1 VKRIHV
7 TGASGAGVTTLG
19 CALAGALSVPHL
31 DTDDFYWLP
40 SDPPFRHKRE
50 IPERLRLLGEAL
62 DRAPGGWTLSGSL
75 DGWGD
80 PLVPRSDL
88 VVFLL
93 VPTEV
98 RLERIRARSRQRY
111 GEAALAPGGRLH
123 EDYLAFLEWAAAY
136 DEGAHG
142 GRSRPRH
149 EAWLAQLPCPVV
161 RLEGV
166 LAIDDMVKESL
177 GVGWTRR

>member
-1 VKRIHV
+1 V
-7 TGASGAGVTTLG
+7 
-19 CALAGALSVPHL
+19 
-31 DTDDFYWLP
+31 
-40 SDPPFRHKRE
+40 
-50 IPERLRLLGEAL
+50 
-62 DRAPGGWTLSGSL
+62 LSGSL

-80 PLVPRSDL
+80 PLVPRFDL

-98 RLERIRARSRQRY
+98 RLERIRARSRRRY
-111 GEAALAPGGRLH
+111 GDATLEPGGRLH

-136 DEGAHG
+136 DAGSQG

-149 EAWLAQLPCPVV
+149 EAWLARLPCPVV

-166 LAIDDMVKESL
+166 LAIDDMVTESL

>member
-1 VKRIHV
+1 V
-7 TGASGAGVTTLG
+7 
-19 CALAGALSVPHL
+19 
-31 DTDDFYWLP
+31 
-40 SDPPFRHKRE
+40 
-50 IPERLRLLGEAL
+50 
-62 DRAPGGWTLSGSL
+62 LSGSL

-80 PLVPRSDL
+80 PLVPRFDV

-98 RLERIRARSRQRY
+98 RLDRIRARSRHRY
-111 GEAALAPGGRLH
+111 GDAALAPGGRMH

-136 DEGAHG
+136 DEGSQG

-149 EAWLAQLPCPVV
+149 EAWLARLPCPVI

-166 LAIDDMVKESL
+166 LGLDDMVNRVL
-177 GVGWTRR
+177 GVRPPA

>member
-1 VKRIHV
+1 V

-19 CALAGALSVPHL
+19 GALASVLSVPHL

-50 IPERLRLLGEAL
+50 IPERLGLLDEAL
-62 DRAPGGWTLSGSL
+62 GRAPHGWVLSGSQ

-80 PLVPRSDL
+80 PLVPRFDV

-93 VPTEV
+93 VSTEV
-98 RLERIRARSRQRY
+98 RLDRIRARSRHRY
-111 GEAALAPGGRLH
+111 GDAALAPGGRMH
-123 EDYLAFLEWAAAY
+123 EDYLAFLDWAATY
-136 DEGAHG
+136 DEGSQG

-149 EAWLAQLPCPVV
+149 EAWLARLPCPVI

-166 LAIDDMVKESL
+166 LGLDDMVNRVL
-177 GVGWTRR
+177 GVRPPA